1 MTQRAWPV
9 SRRRTLLG
17 SAALASLPSACRS
30 FRRPA
35 PPDPIRIGL
44 LLAKTGQIAPQT
56 EYLAQGTYLALE
68 QRNNMIGGR
77 PAELVWLDE
86 PSPQAATQNMQ
97 KLVQENKV
105 CAILGGSLSSNA
117 LAEEATAAELKI
129 PMVIDNAAATEI
141 TGKNCNRYTFR
152 LNTPVLVQSR
162 MLAPYALK
170 NGKRWYFITASFAFG
185 QDILRTSRQLLKDA
199 GGTEVGIDEVP
210 LNTADYSSF
219 ILKIRQAKPDV
230 VLGGLSAGDLST
242 FLKQWNE
249 LGMKGKI
256 PFVEIAIG
264 DTDIWAVGPE
274 AATGVFTSL
283 WWYKNPNNPP
293 EEKAFAEAYEKKY
306 TARPP
311 TRPGWAGSPPNRC
324 SKRSRPRNPPRPMP
338 IIEALENWKFGSG
351 RREIQIP
358 QVRPPDAAAQPGGAG
373 QGQDHRQMGLF
384 RCKSVPA
391 GKPRRARKG
400 LRHAGR
406 SRLQNDLSD
415 RLARC
420 RRSREASFN
429 GKSSRCSIRNYS
441 SPKSRAASCSAGFTC

>member
-1 MTQRAWPV
+1 MTIRSLGWPV
-9 SRRRTLLG
+9 SRRQTLLG
-17 SAALASLPSACRS
+17 SAALAG
-30 FRRPA
+30 A
-35 PPDPIRIGL
+35 PLISGPLGMPFVRKAGAADPIRIGL

-68 QRNNMIGGR
+68 ERKNMIGDR
-77 PAELVWLDE
+77 PVELVWLDE

-129 PMVIDNAAATEI
+129 PLVIDNAAATEI

-162 MLAPYALK
+162 MLAPYAL
-170 NGKRWYFITASFAFG
+170 NYGKKWYFITASFAFG
-185 QDILRTSRQLLKDA
+185 QDILRSSRALLKAA
-199 GGTEVGIDEVP
+199 GGTEAGVDEVP

-264 DTDIWAVGPE
+264 DTDIWAVGPD
-274 AATGVFTSL
+274 AASGVFTKL
-283 WWYKNPNNPP
+283 WLYNNPHNPP
-293 EEKAFAEAYEKKY
+293 EEKAFADAYMKKHNRPAADKAWMGWITAKSLFESIEAAKSTE
-306 TARPP
+306 T
-311 TRPGWAGSPPNRC
+311 
-324 SKRSRPRNPPRPMP
+324 MP
-338 IIEALENWKFGSG
+338 IIEALENWKF
-351 RREIQIP
+351 E
-358 QVRPPDAAAQPGGAG
+358 
-373 QGQDHRQMGLF
+373 
-384 RCKSVPA
+384 
-391 GKPRRARKG
+391 
-400 LRHAGR
+400 
-406 SRLQNDLSD
+406 
-415 RLARC
+415 
-420 RRSREASFN
+420 
-429 GKSSRCSIRNYS
+429 
-441 SPKSRAASCSAGFTC
+441 SAGVSYKYRKWDHQMELRNLVVQVKEKITDKWDYFDVKAALPENPADLEKVFGTPEEVGCKMG